1 MTNGSEP
8 LINAVTDDKPKM
20 LTGLNQKVRGW
31 CRGSRVF
38 LPQTLQPPADRRG
51 LTPRGTQAGRGKPVV
66 APQREEHLEGRRRG
80 RGHKR
85 WAEAK
90 VRVERVERW

>member
-1 MTNGSEP
+1 MTNGREP

-31 CRGSRVF
+31 CRGSRAF

-51 LTPRGTQAGRGKPVV
+51 LTHRGMQAERGKPVV
-66 APQREEHLEGRRRG
+66 SPQGKAYRKGRRRG
-80 RGHKR
+80 CGYRRMEK
-85 WAEAK
+85 AK
-90 VRVERVERW
+90 AAL

>member
-31 CRGSRVF
+31 CRGSRAF
-38 LPQTLQPPADRRG
+38 LPQTRQPPADRRG
-51 LTPRGTQAGRGKPVV
+51 LTHRGTQAERGTPVV
-66 APQREEHLEGRRRG
+66 PPQGKAHRKGSRRG
-80 RGHKR
+80 CGYRR
-85 WAEAK
+85 MEEAK
-90 VRVERVERW
+90 AAL

>member
-1 MTNGSEP
+1 MTNGREP

-51 LTPRGTQAGRGKPVV
+51 LTHRGTQTERGKPVV
-66 APQREEHLEGRRRG
+66 SPQGKAHRKVSRRG
-80 RGHKR
+80 CGYRR
-85 WAEAK
+85 MEEAK
-90 VRVERVERW
+90 AAL